1 MKDQSKTKQTLI
13 QELTSLRQRIAE
25 LEQSESV
32 RKPVEYALWK
42 SKEELQWLL
51 KSMINAFVLFESVFD
66 DNGHFISYRF
76 VYINDAYERITGV
89 KNEEVKG
96 KTVHE
101 VWPETEPGWIK
112 RYGEV
117 AVTGATQT
125 FELYHDPTKKLYHCN
140 VYRPWDTKDHFCVI
154 FEDITERKRAEETLR
169 ERDIQ
174 FKKLSSWVPGMIYQF
189 TKRPDGTY
197 CMPFTTE
204 AIKDIFGCSP
214 QDVREDFSPIAR
226 VILPEDFDKVIGSIE
241 DSAKHLTI
249 WTCEYRV
256 QIPGQSIRWMLGH
269 STPEKLADGGITWHG
284 FITDITDRKQA
295 EETLRES
302 ESRYKSLF
310 ENNHAVMLLIDP
322 DNAAIMDA
330 NPAACTYYGWS
341 REELMKRRID
351 EINTLGSEEVA
362 AEMQLARSEKRNQF
376 FFKHRRADDTIRD
389 VEVYSRPISLKGK
402 ALLYSIVHDITERK
416 LAEEALRESEE
427 KYRLIAENTADLISI
442 LDMNLRFT
450 YVSPASMRLRGFTVE
465 EAMEQT
471 LEQVLTPE
479 SMRLALTVFE
489 KELQLEASGTDDPD
503 RTRILELEEYKK
515 DGSIIWVEVSLS
527 FLRDKDGKP
536 VKILIVSRDITDR
549 KQAEEVLWESEER
562 YRTLVEK
569 ASEAI
574 YVAQDGMLKFVNR
587 AGVKIAGYSE
597 QELISKPFIEFI
609 HPDDRAMVGERYL
622 KRLKGEGF
630 KSRYTFRFIAKN
642 GDIKWLELGA
652 ALINFEGRPATLNVV
667 TDITDRKWAEHA
679 LHRSEENFRHSLD
692 DSPLGVRIVTT
703 EGETI
708 YANQAILDIYGIEDL
723 KTTLVKKLYTPE
735 SFAEYQIRRE
745 KRKRGDYVPSE
756 YEISIVRKNGE
767 VRHLQ
772 VFRKDILWNGERQ
785 FQVLYNDITDRKLAE
800 EKIKASLLEKETML
814 KEIHHRVKNNLQVI
828 SSLLAL
834 QSGYVQDEKSREIF
848 QESQDR
854 VSTMAKIHTML
865 CQSENM
871 SGVDFGGF
879 IGDLA
884 GRLQQSYGIAESR
897 VGIHVNVDVSLT
909 IETSIPCGLILNE
922 LVSNALKHAFPE
934 GRGGEVNISMMKAGD
949 RFVLTVQDNGIG
961 FPEALDFHNTKS
973 LGLELVNLLVGQ
985 MNGAI
990 TLIVE
995 GGATFTITFPAVSKE
1010 G

>member
-1 MKDQSKTKQTLI
+1 
-13 QELTSLRQRIAE
+13 
-25 LEQSESV
+25 
-32 RKPVEYALWK
+32 
-42 SKEELQWLL
+42 
-51 KSMINAFVLFESVFD
+51 
-66 DNGHFISYRF
+66 
-76 VYINDAYERITGV
+76 
-89 KNEEVKG
+89 
-96 KTVHE
+96 
-101 VWPETEPGWIK
+101 
-112 RYGEV
+112 
-117 AVTGATQT
+117 
-125 FELYHDPTKKLYHCN
+125 
-140 VYRPWDTKDHFCVI
+140 
-154 FEDITERKRAEETLR
+154 
-169 ERDIQ
+169 
-174 FKKLSSWVPGMIYQF
+174 
-189 TKRPDGTY
+189 
-197 CMPFTTE
+197 
-204 AIKDIFGCSP
+204 
-214 QDVREDFSPIAR
+214 
-226 VILPEDFDKVIGSIE
+226 
-241 DSAKHLTI
+241 
-249 WTCEYRV
+249 
-256 QIPGQSIRWMLGH
+256 
-269 STPEKLADGGITWHG
+269 
-284 FITDITDRKQA
+284 
-295 EETLRES
+295 
-302 ESRYKSLF
+302 
-310 ENNHAVMLLIDP
+310 
-322 DNAAIMDA
+322 MDA